1 MNKLPILMNKL
12 PLEIQNE
19 IWNFYWMD
27 IFKKKCIDL
36 LKNEKYKINHLDYF
50 VRKHVY
56 PTQSEIYLKQIKY
69 YLIKYNTYLKQI
81 KDNKGLILFFKSFI
95 KNFDNIYSS
104 DYLNDTY
111 EKINDDLK
119 YITMYCVLCGI
130 PYTHNHTLSKFKSI
144 SNN

>member
-1 MNKLPILMNKL
+1 MNKFHILMNKL

-27 IFKKKCIDL
+27 IYTTNCINF

-56 PTQSEIYLKQIKY
+56 HTQSEIYLKQIKY
-69 YLIKYNTYLKQI
+69 YLIKYNTYLTQI
-81 KDNKGLILFFKSFI
+81 KHDKGLILFIKGFI

-119 YITMYCVLCGI
+119 YITIYCVLCGI
-130 PYTHNHTLSKFKSI
+130 PYTHNDTLSKFKSI